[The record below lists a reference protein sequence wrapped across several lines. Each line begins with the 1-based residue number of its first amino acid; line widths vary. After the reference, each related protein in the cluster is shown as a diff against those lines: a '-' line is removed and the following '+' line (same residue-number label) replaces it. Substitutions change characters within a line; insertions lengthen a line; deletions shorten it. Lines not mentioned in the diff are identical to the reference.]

1 MEKERINISID
12 QEVREMLKELVEA
25 RHTTV
30 SQLITDWTLEKYK
43 EMKAWERLDNI
54 FSIQG
59 ELEMAID
66 DYLESHPQANPAEVK
81 RNPELLAAILNGY
94 RSKTETE
101 LLEQGLLPVNDPD
114 NPVFV

>member
-12 QEVREMLKELVEA
+12 QEVREMLKELAEA

-30 SQLITDWTLEKYK
+30 SQLITDWTVDKYK

-59 ELEMAID
+59 ELDLAVDE
-66 DYLESHPQANPAEVK
+66 YLEQNPQADPAEV
-81 RNPELLAAILNGY
+81 RRSPDLLAAILNGY
-94 RSKTETE
+94 RSRMETE

-114 NPVFV
+114 KPVFN